1 MELREITPIKKLME
15 QELTKKKV
23 CAYARV
29 STLKDVAHM
38 SFDTQVQIYTNMIT
52 ERSDWDFV
60 GVYADEG
67 KSGTNTHR
75 RPQFSQMLEL
85 AKAGHI
91 DLIITKSISRFS
103 RNVIDTV
110 SILQDLRSHSVEVWF
125 ENENISSFDPKIE
138 FVMTVLS
145 GMAEEEARNVS
156 ENVKWNVR
164 KQFSEGKFYIV
175 TKGFLGYK
183 RDEAGN
189 LVIDEEEAKIVR
201 TIFKRYTSGIGVTSI
216 VKWLN
221 NNQIKTTYNKG
232 AWYLNAVY
240 GILKNEKY
248 TGNAI
253 LQKTVRPNF
262 RARLKV
268 QNDELPKYYVENSHP
283 PIISQ
288 EMFDKAQ
295 TIRKIQVEKYH
306 HTVSSVVV
314 KDKYNKTTKYAGL
327 LKCSLCG
334 KNYTHRT
341 SHKSSYSESV
351 VTCSSNKQRKQ
362 CANDPISTPTLDR
375 AIENQLRYIIKHKK
389 EVLNLAYVAIERNPK
404 RLTLLASKEA
414 HEAQIEALQGKMA
427 NLEGYAD
434 EFHQQVVEKIK
445 SELLQL
451 YVEYSNE
458 KNLLATR
465 YNPEVVKQTLN
476 SIITEHA
483 KDETI
488 DQLLVNL
495 IDHIFVRD
503 KNHLE
508 FHFKHVEGIGDLKT
522 HALEVIY
529 SIRKTQYRLEHY
541 IMF

>member
-1 MELREITPIKKLME
+1 
-15 QELTKKKV
+15 
-23 CAYARV
+23 
-29 STLKDVAHM
+29 
-38 SFDTQVQIYTNMIT
+38 
-52 ERSDWDFV
+52 
-60 GVYADEG
+60 
-67 KSGTNTHR
+67 
-75 RPQFSQMLEL
+75 MLEL
-85 AKAGHI
+85 AKSGHI

-110 SILQDLRSHSVEVWF
+110 SILQDLRNQGVEVWF

-138 FVMTVLS
+138 FVMTILS

-183 RDEAGN
+183 RDDVGN

-201 TIFKRYTSGIGVTSI
+201 TIFERYTSGIGVTQI
-216 VKWLN
+216 VRWLN

-268 QNDELPKYYVENSHP
+268 PNEELPKYYVENSHL
-283 PIISQ
+283 PIITQ

-295 TIRKIQVEKYH
+295 TIRKGQVEKYH

-327 LKCSLCG
+327 LRCSLCG

-341 SHKSSYSESV
+341 SRKSSYSASV
-351 VTCSSNKQRKQ
+351 VSCSSNKHRKQ
-362 CANDPISTPTLDR
+362 CANDPISTPILDQ
-375 AIENQLRYIIKHKK
+375 AIENQLRYIIKLKK
-389 EVLNLAYVAIERNPK
+389 EILNLAYAAIEQNPK
-404 RLTLLASKEA
+404 RRALLASKEA
-414 HEAQIEALQGKMA
+414 HEAQIEALQRELA
-427 NLEGYAD
+427 SLEDYAD
-434 EFHQQVVEKIK
+434 EFHQQVIEKIK
-445 SELLQL
+445 SELLRL
-451 YVEYSNE
+451 NVEYANE

-465 YNPEVVKQTLN
+465 YHPEVVKQTLDA
-476 SIITEHA
+476 IITEHA
-483 KDETI
+483 KDETM
-488 DQLLVNL
+488 DQLLIEL
-495 IDHIFVRD
+495 IDHIAVRD

-508 FHFKHVEGIGDLKT
+508 FHLKHVKGSGNLKT
-522 HALEVIY
+522 EALEVIY
-529 SIRKTQYRLEHY
+529 FIRKTQYRLEHY
-541 IMF
+541 IVF

>member
-1 MELREITPIKKLME
+1 ME

-29 STLKDVAHM
+29 STLKDVSHM
-38 SFDTQVQIYTNMIT
+38 SFDTQVQTYTKMIT

-75 RPQFSQMLEL
+75 RPQFSRMLEL
-85 AKAGHI
+85 AKSGHI

-110 SILQDLRSHSVEVWF
+110 SILQDLRNQGVEVWF

-138 FVMTVLS
+138 FVMTILS

-183 RDEAGN
+183 RDDVGN

-201 TIFKRYTSGIGVTSI
+201 TIFERYTSGIGVTQI
-216 VKWLN
+216 VRWLN

-268 QNDELPKYYVENSHP
+268 PNEELPKYYVENSHL
-283 PIISQ
+283 PIITQ

-295 TIRKIQVEKYH
+295 TIRKGQVEKYH

-327 LKCSLCG
+327 LRCSLCG

-341 SHKSSYSESV
+341 SRKSSYSASV
-351 VTCSSNKQRKQ
+351 VSCSSNKHRKQ
-362 CANDPISTPTLDR
+362 CANDPISTPILDQ
-375 AIENQLRYIIKHKK
+375 AIENQLRYIIKLKK
-389 EVLNLAYVAIERNPK
+389 EILNLAYAAIEQNPK
-404 RLTLLASKEA
+404 RRALLASKEA
-414 HEAQIEALQGKMA
+414 HEAQIEALQRELA
-427 NLEGYAD
+427 SLEDYAD
-434 EFHQQVVEKIK
+434 EFHQQVIEKIK
-445 SELLQL
+445 SELLRL
-451 YVEYSNE
+451 NVEYANE

-465 YNPEVVKQTLN
+465 YHPEVVKQTLDA
-476 SIITEHA
+476 IITEHA
-483 KDETI
+483 KDETM
-488 DQLLVNL
+488 DQLLIEL
-495 IDHIFVRD
+495 IDHIAVRD

-508 FHFKHVEGIGDLKT
+508 FHLKHVKGSGNLKT
-522 HALEVIY
+522 EALEVIY
-529 SIRKTQYRLEHY
+529 FIRKTQYRLEHY
-541 IMF
+541 IVF